1 MGDEPPGSA
10 GNPKAGINSENGHGH
25 SHSGNLPTLCLA
37 ALGVVYGDIGT
48 SPLYAVRECFHGPHA
63 IQLTDA
69 NVFGILSL
77 IFWSLTIVISIK
89 YLLYVTRADNHGEG
103 GILALMSLVRAR
115 LPEGRRKKLV
125 VAVGL
130 FGASLLY
137 GDGMLTPA
145 ISVLSAVEGL
155 EIATP
160 VFKTSVV
167 PITVGIL
174 TALFF
179 LQRRGTSGIGKL
191 FGPVMCVWF
200 SILGILGIVS
210 IAQNPEVLYAL
221 SPHHGL
227 NYFLRNGYE
236 GFFVLG
242 AVFLVVTG
250 GEALY
255 ADLGHF
261 SAKPIRITWF
271 LLTGPA
277 LLLNYYGQGA
287 LLLRD
292 HEAAVNP
299 FYNMCPDWALYPMV
313 GLATFATV
321 IASQAVI
328 SGVFSLTRQ
337 AVQLGYLPRMTI
349 VHTSPDR
356 IGEIYIPVANWML
369 WAATITLVVGFG
381 SSSALASAYGI
392 AVSLDM
398 VITTVLAFLVA
409 VWAWNWRVWAAGSLT
424 LAFLVIDFAFLGANF
439 AKIAEGGYVP
449 LLAAAAAV
457 AVFTTW
463 FRGQKELHTIET
475 EAALPIQ
482 TFIGDAGPSG
492 VTRVPGDAVFLSPDP
507 SGTPISLLHNVK
519 HNKVLHRR
527 NVMLSVLTEPVPR
540 VPSLERVVYDDL
552 GHDFHR
558 IVLRFGFKEVPNV
571 EKGLE
576 VAGEKGLKLNPM
588 TTTFFLTRNTVLPGG
603 KRLSRWRLAL
613 YLFLYTNELRP
624 ALYYRL
630 PPNRVVEIGRQ
641 IVL

>member
-1 MGDEPPGSA
+1 MGDEPSDTA
-10 GNPKAGINSENGHGH
+10 ETKHTDH
-25 SHSGNLPTLCLA
+25 STNGNLKTLCLA

-48 SPLYAVRECFHGPHA
+48 SPLYAVRECFYGAHA
-63 IQLTDA
+63 IPLTDA
-69 NVFGILSL
+69 NIFGVLSL
-77 IFWSLTIVISIK
+77 IFWSLTMVISVK

-115 LPEGRRKKLV
+115 LKGGKRSWIV
-125 VAVGL
+125 TGVGL

-155 EIATP
+155 GIITP
-160 VFKTSVV
+160 VFKSFVV
-167 PITVGIL
+167 PITVAIL
-174 TALFF
+174 TFLFL
-179 LQRRGTSGIGKL
+179 LQRRGTSGIGKM

-200 SILGILGIVS
+200 SVLAVLGVIS
-210 IAQNPEVLYAL
+210 IAQNPSVLAAL
-221 SPHHGL
+221 SPHYAFD
-227 NYFLRNGYE
+227 YFVRTGAE

-277 LLLNYYGQGA
+277 LLLNYFGQGA
-287 LLLRD
+287 LLLRNP
-292 HEAAVNP
+292 EAAVNP
-299 FYNMCPDWALYPMV
+299 FYNMCPEWALYPMV

-349 VHTSPDR
+349 IHTSPDR
-356 IGEIYIPVANWML
+356 IGEIYIPFANWAL
-369 WAATITLVVGFG
+369 FFATTVLVIGFG

-398 VITTVLAFLVA
+398 VITTILACLVA
-409 VWAWNWRVWAAGSLT
+409 IYVWGWNPWLAGGLT
-424 LAFLVIDFAFLGANF
+424 ASFLVIDFAFLAANF
-439 AKIAEGGYVP
+439 AKIVEGGYVP
-449 LLAAAAAV
+449 LIAAAGAV
-457 AVFTTW
+457 IVFTSW
-463 FRGQKELHTIET
+463 QRGQKALHSLEIE
-475 EAALPIQ
+475 ARLPIEV
-482 TFIGDAGPSG
+482 FIGDAGPSG

-507 SGTPISLLHNVK
+507 AGTPISLLHNVK

-527 NVMLSVLTEPVPR
+527 NIMMTVMTEPIPR
-540 VPSLERVVYDDL
+540 VPSLDRVVLEDL

-558 IVLRFGFKEVPNV
+558 LILRFGFKEVPNV
-571 EKGLE
+571 ERGLE
-576 VAGEKGLKLNPM
+576 VAAEKGLKLNPM
-588 TTTFFLTRNTVLPGG
+588 TTTFFLTRNTVLTEGG
-603 KRLSRWRLAL
+603 KRLPRWRAAI
-613 YLFLYTNELRP
+613 YHFMYTNELRP

-630 PPNRVVEIGRQ
+630 PPNRIVEIGRQ